1 MLRWTLPLAIAV
13 LLAVPASAADQSVS
27 ATLTNSFEPAEVKID
42 VGDKVTWN
50 NEGGFHNVKFDD
62 GSFEEPA
69 SPSFDWATVERTF
82 DAAGTFRY
90 YCEQHGGP
98 DGVGMSGTVSV
109 RDATGTVPPPA
120 DVEPGLT
127 VGARDE
133 QTLERLLGRGL
144 RARARCVNGC
154 DITLKLSLSPRTA
167 KRLGFARR
175 RVTIGKESDSLPID
189 QRVAFDIALRQKAKQ
204 KLADTERAFRVRL
217 DVRATKDTTE
227 TARKKIKITP

>member
-1 MLRWTLPLAIAV
+1 MVRWTLPLAIAV
-13 LLAVPASAADQSVS
+13 LLAVPANAADQSVS
-27 ATLTNSFEPAEVKID
+27 ATLTNSFEPAEVTID
-42 VGDKVTWN
+42 VGDKVTWD

-69 SPSFDWATVERTF
+69 SPSFDWETVERTF
-82 DAAGTFRY
+82 DSAGTFKY

-98 DGVGMSGTVSV
+98 DGLGMSGTVSV
-109 RDATGTVPPPA
+109 RDATGTVPPPV

-127 VGARDE
+127 VDARGE

-175 RVTIGKESDSLPID
+175 RVTIGKQSDSLPVD
-189 QRVAFDIALRQKAKQ
+189 RRVAFDIALKDRAEK
-204 KLADTERAFRVRL
+204 KLAGTERAFKLRL
-217 DVRATKDTTE
+217 DVRATKDTSE
-227 TARKKIKITP
+227 TARQKIKITP

>member
-1 MLRWTLPLAIAV
+1 MVRWTLPLAIAV

-27 ATLTNSFEPAEVKID
+27 ATLTNSFEPAEVTID
-42 VGDKVTWN
+42 VGEKVTWH
-50 NEGGFHNVKFDD
+50 NEGGFHNVHFED
-62 GSFEEPA
+62 GSFEDPA
-69 SPSFDWATVERTF
+69 SPSLNWTTVERTF
-82 DAAGTFRY
+82 DTPGTFRY

-98 DGVGMSGTVSV
+98 DGVGMSGTVAV
-109 RDATGTVPPPA
+109 RDAMGTVPPPV

-133 QTLERLLGRGL
+133 QALRRLLEQGL

-167 KRLGFARR
+167 QRLGFAER
-175 RVTIGKESDSLPID
+175 RVTIGKESDSLPVD
-189 QRVAFDIALRQKAKQ
+189 RRVAVDIPLKAKAER
-204 KLADTERAFRVRL
+204 KLADAERAFKVRL

-227 TARKKIKITP
+227 TARQKIKITP